1 MTDEADMSETRTD
14 KALRA
19 VELLVDAVRELRR
32 RVANLESEV
41 ESVRRDALVAA
52 CEVEELREPLK
63 KTNSTPGT
71 SGRRR

>member
-1 MTDEADMSETRTD
+1 MSEIRTD

-19 VELLVDAVRELRR
+19 VGLLVEAVRELRR

-52 CEVEELREPLK
+52 CEVEELRESLK

>member
-1 MTDEADMSETRTD
+1 MSEIRTD

-19 VELLVDAVRELRR
+19 VGLLVEAVRELRR

-41 ESVRRDALVAA
+41 ESVRGDALVAA
-52 CEVEELREPLK
+52 CEVEELRESLK